1 MAPINTFEDLE
12 CYKAARE
19 FRTVIV
25 EWAKRLPS
33 EEKYRLVDQTIR
45 AVRSITANIAEG
57 FGRQHPQE
65 NLQFCRQ
72 ARGSLMEVLEHLNT
86 AADEKLLPEEQYQ
99 HFREKWNK
107 VMRDSL
113 VESQSKNGHEVGSWF
128 ARGGD
133 HGSDVGG
140 RIYCTAMSTMILEVY
155 YRHMP
160 IYGKQAAEE
169 DFPL

>member
-1 MAPINTFEDLE
+1 MAAISTFEDLE

-19 FRTVIV
+19 FRTVVV
-25 EWAKRLPS
+25 EWAKHLPS

-86 AADEKLLPEEQYQ
+86 AADEKLITEEQYQ
-99 HFREKWNK
+99 QLRDRWNK
-107 VMRDSL
+107 VRAILSGYIKYL
-113 VESQSKNGHEVGSWF
+113 ESVTTKDRRFTE
-128 ARGGD
+128 R
-133 HGSDVGG
+133 
-140 RIYCTAMSTMILEVY
+140 E
-155 YRHMP
+155 
-160 IYGKQAAEE
+160 
-169 DFPL
+169 

>member
-1 MAPINTFEDLE
+1 MSPINTFEDLE

-19 FRTVIV
+19 FRIIVV
-25 EWAKRLPS
+25 EWAKHLPS

-86 AADEKLLPEEQYQ
+86 AGDEKLLLEEKYQ
-99 HFREKWNK
+99 QLREKWNTVRAILSGYIK
-107 VMRDSL
+107 YL
-113 VESQSKNGHEVGSWF
+113 ESVATKDRRF
-128 ARGGD
+128 KD
-133 HGSDVGG
+133 
-140 RIYCTAMSTMILEVY
+140 
-155 YRHMP
+155 
-160 IYGKQAAEE
+160 
-169 DFPL
+169 

>member
-1 MAPINTFEDLE
+1 MPRIDTFEDLE

-19 FRTVIV
+19 FRIV
-25 EWAKRLPS
+25 VTDWAKQLPS

-86 AADEKLLPEEQYQ
+86 ALDEKLIGAERYGS
-99 HFREKWNK
+99 FREQWGTVRAILSGYVKYLE
-107 VMRDSL
+107 SL
-113 VESQSKNGHEVGSWF
+113 
-128 ARGGD
+128 
-133 HGSDVGG
+133 
-140 RIYCTAMSTMILEVY
+140 STKDRRFIE
-155 YRHMP
+155 RS
-160 IYGKQAAEE
+160 
-169 DFPL
+169 

>member
-86 AADEKLLPEEQYQ
+86 SADEKLLPEEQYQ

-107 VMRDSL
+107 VRAILSGYIKYL
-113 VESQSKNGHEVGSWF
+113 ESVTTKDRKFNDKS
-128 ARGGD
+128 
-133 HGSDVGG
+133 
-140 RIYCTAMSTMILEVY
+140 
-155 YRHMP
+155 
-160 IYGKQAAEE
+160 
-169 DFPL
+169 